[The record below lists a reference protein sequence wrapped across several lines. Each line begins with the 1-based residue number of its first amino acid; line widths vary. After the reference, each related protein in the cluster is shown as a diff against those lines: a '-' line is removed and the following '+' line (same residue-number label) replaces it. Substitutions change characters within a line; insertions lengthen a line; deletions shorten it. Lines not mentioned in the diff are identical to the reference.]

1 MFANEI
7 PFVCA
12 TNTGDGS
19 LSCGVQHGDSHIPV
33 VLPKNDLKSDD

>member
-19 LSCGVQHGDSHIPV
+19 LFCGVQHGDSHIPV
-33 VLPKNDLKSDD
+33 VLLKNDPKSDY